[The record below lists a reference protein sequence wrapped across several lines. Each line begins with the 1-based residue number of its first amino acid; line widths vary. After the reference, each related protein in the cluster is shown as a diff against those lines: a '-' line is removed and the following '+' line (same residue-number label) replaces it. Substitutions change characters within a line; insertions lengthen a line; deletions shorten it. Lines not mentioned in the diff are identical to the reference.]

1 MFNIM
6 SSNLSTFNF
15 NSFLISYQPKSSPL
29 NLSILSDVVE
39 YRDYK
44 FSNGFWYL
52 EPEELNKFVS
62 KMSLERFQLLLDQLF
77 SVDPE
82 LYNLF
87 KKILKK
93 ESSEDDYRN
102 YILFLEKTDLMKYNY
117 SRLYNH

>member
-1 MFNIM
+1 M
-6 SSNLSTFNF
+6 SSNLSTINY
-15 NSFLISYQPKSSPL
+15 NSFLISYQPRSSPL
-29 NLSILSDVVE
+29 NLSVLSDVVE
-39 YRDYK
+39 YRDCK

-52 EPEELNKFVS
+52 EPEELNKLVS
-62 KMSLERFQLLLDQLF
+62 KMPLERFQLLLDQLF

-102 YILFLEKTDLMKYNY
+102 YISFLEKTDVMKYNY

>member
-1 MFNIM
+1 M

-29 NLSILSDVVE
+29 NLSILSDVQE

-44 FSNGFWYL
+44 ISNGFWYL